1 MHPGCRAW
9 AKKGQD
15 LCASHSKRA
24 GASGDLRT
32 SVGAPQ
38 GNQNAIKHGFYV
50 DEGSVRRPAL
60 TSRKPPLSPPH
71 GHNGGEGRMT
81 EIRTVPT
88 LDDEIALLASR
99 RDAVDRWMMARLDAG
114 EEVDVLKY
122 LALIGQIGSRIARML
137 KTRDALGSS
146 GDVIEAMFSE
156 VLDLLNDQVDVEV

>member
-1 MHPGCRAW
+1 MARNPDKKKCIHPGCRAW
-9 AKKGQD
+9 AKRGEN

-24 GASGDLRT
+24 

-38 GNQNAIKHGFYV
+38 GNQNAIKHGFYGV
-50 DEGSVRRPAL
+50 APPPSLPAEREG
-60 TSRKPPLSPPH
+60 
-71 GHNGGEGRMT
+71 MT

-137 KTRDALGSS
+137 KTRDALGGS
-146 GDVIEAMFSE
+146 GDVIERLFSE
-156 VLDLLNDQVDVEV
+156 VLDLLDGRIEVEV

>member
-9 AKKGQD
+9 AKRGQD

-38 GNQNAIKHGFYV
+38 GNQNAIKHGFYA
-50 DEGSVRRPAL
+50 DERSVGRP
-60 TSRKPPLSPPH
+60 SPA
-71 GHNGGEGRMT
+71 GGRI

-114 EEVDVLKY
+114 EEIDVLKY

-137 KTRDALGSS
+137 KTRDALGGS
-146 GDVIEAMFSE
+146 GDVIEGMFSE
-156 VLDLLNDQVDVEV
+156 VLDLLNERIEVEV